1 MNGRGEVRVDPQT
14 DPAENRRGGTAGP
27 PSLQIFLRMAQ
38 CFSRDLAKVS
48 HVYTF
53 VDLFAGA
60 GGFSRGFKEE
70 GFKPVVAVENMPPV
84 AETYRA
90 NFPEAVVI
98 EEDIKNVHSLDILKV
113 LEGRRP
119 DVVIGG
125 PPCEPFSRANPRR
138 RKDPI
143 ERLYDDPVGSLVLHF
158 IRIVGDLQ
166 PRVFV
171 MENVPGI
178 MDDGLDAVLREEF
191 SEVGYDKIYFNILRA
206 EDYGT
211 PSRRVRVFISNI
223 PLSPEKAPRKLRV
236 IDAIGDLPEPDPIY
250 NIPNHEPV
258 PLSPRKLKKIAK
270 LRWGEGLVRFKGYG
284 GRVLVNVVRLHPY
297 RPAPTVMGSSRF
309 VHPFQD
315 RLLTVREHARLMGF
329 PDDHIFLGGRDVQFD
344 EVGEAVPVPLARAI
358 ARVVRRYLEE
368 SA

>member
-1 MNGRGEVRVDPQT
+1 
-14 DPAENRRGGTAGP
+14 
-27 PSLQIFLRMAQ
+27 
-38 CFSRDLAKVS
+38 
-48 HVYTF
+48 VYTF

-70 GFKPVVAVENMPPV
+70 GFKPAVAVENMPPV
-84 AETYRA
+84 AETYRV

-98 EEDIKNVHSLDILKV
+98 EEDIKNVHSFDILKA
-113 LEGRRP
+113 LGGRRP

-158 IRIVGDLQ
+158 VRIVGDLQ

-178 MDDGLDAVLREEF
+178 MDDGLDAILREEF
-191 SEVGYDKIYFNILRA
+191 SNVGYDKIYFNILRA
-206 EDYGT
+206 EDYGN

-223 PLSPEKAPRKLRV
+223 PLSPKKVPRKLRV
-236 IDAIGDLPEPDPIY
+236 IDAIGDLPEPDLIY

-258 PLSPRKLKKIAK
+258 PLSPRKLKRIAK
-270 LRWGEGLVRFKGYG
+270 LRWGEGLVRYRGYE
-284 GRVLVNVVRLHPY
+284 GRVLTNVIRLHPY
-297 RPAPTVMGSSRF
+297 RLAPTVMGSSRF

-329 PDDHIFLGGRDVQFD
+329 PDAHVFLGGRDVQFD